1 MCIISFTECLDEL
14 DRIIVDDIYV
24 GDIVR
29 SLEDIKEYVESYYN
43 LKDKDNV
50 IEIRN
55 IVNYILGNI
64 ELDYIKKIILIIIS
78 S

>member
-1 MCIISFTECLDEL
+1 MCIISFTECLNGL

-29 SLEDIKEYVESYYN
+29 SLEDIKEFIETYYI
-43 LKDKDNV
+43 LEDKDNV
-50 IEIRN
+50 IEIFSLL
-55 IVNYILGNI
+55 NYILGNI

>member
-14 DRIIVDDIYV
+14 DRTIVDDIYV

-43 LKDKDNV
+43 LKDKDKV
-50 IEIRN
+50 IEILN

-64 ELDYIKKIILIIIS
+64 ELDYIKIITLIIIS

>member
-1 MCIISFTECLDEL
+1 MCIISFAECLDEL

-50 IEIRN
+50 IEIFN

-64 ELDYIKKIILIIIS
+64 ELDYIKKII
-78 S
+78 